1 MLHNHYNRKFH
12 KKQKRGVQGLE
23 EGAGISLFNE
33 CSFSVRNDENIS
45 GMGKNVT
52 CTAYVL
58 YHKLAQNVLG
68 PTLNCKS
75 LRAASCPSC
84 HQIV

>member
-1 MLHNHYNRKFH
+1 MKLKIIIPNEINQTHTHTRKYMLHNHYNRKFH

-45 GMGKNVT
+45 GMGKNAT

-58 YHKLAQNVLG
+58 NR
-68 PTLNCKS
+68 TIN
-75 LRAASCPSC
+75 
-84 HQIV
+84 

>member
-1 MLHNHYNRKFH
+1 MRTELDQEHGSSNILTDFTHTRKYMLHNHYNRKFH

-45 GMGKNVT
+45 GMGKNAT

-58 YHKLAQNVLG
+58 NR
-68 PTLNCKS
+68 TIN
-75 LRAASCPSC
+75 
-84 HQIV
+84 